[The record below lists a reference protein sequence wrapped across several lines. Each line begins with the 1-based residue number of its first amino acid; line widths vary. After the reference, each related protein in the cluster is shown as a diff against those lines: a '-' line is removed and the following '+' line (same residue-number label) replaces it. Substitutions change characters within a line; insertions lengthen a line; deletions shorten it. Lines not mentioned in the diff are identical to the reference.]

1 MWRVVSFAVRRRM
14 CGILY
19 EVAKGINI
27 RSEGEAMDLG
37 EGDGELRITWEG
49 DDDTGDVLDYVLHY
63 YTWEWTW
70 PPLFLLY
77 M

>member
-1 MWRVVSFAVRRRM
+1 
-14 CGILY
+14 
-19 EVAKGINI
+19 
-27 RSEGEAMDLG
+27 MDLG